1 MKKRAGILFLGFSA
15 TLAALA
21 GIWFGLQSEESADKV
36 GANFL
41 KLQFEPV
48 SANGIDASK
57 TGQTSQSSQ
66 SAAKTESIG
75 AGKALTVVNF
85 WATWCAPCIEE
96 LPAVST
102 LAAKYPNVRFVGI
115 GVDSESKVRGFI
127 QTTPLSF
134 PVSASGAVAVEWS
147 KNLGNE
153 KGGLPFT
160 VLIDSKGSILQR
172 IGGTIDLVD
181 LEKRLNQVR
190 N

>member
-48 SANGIDASK
+48 SANGIEASK
-57 TGQTSQSSQ
+57 TGPTSQPTV
-66 SAAKTESIG
+66 KTESIG

-115 GVDSESKVRGFI
+115 GVDTESKVRGFI

-172 IGGTIDLVD
+172 ISGTIDLVD